1 MGGGGWRPDS
11 WLPSFTSAEGR
22 RLQFDFSAESAQRLD
37 ALVELTGASSRAEVV
52 RRALQ
57 LFDQVVQTQMAGGAV
72 RLVHADRTEERVVF
86 L

>member
-1 MGGGGWRPDS
+1 MDAS
-11 WLPSFTSAEGR
+11 SEKR
-22 RLQFDFSAESAQRLD
+22 RLQFDFSPESAQRLD

-57 LFDQVVQTQMAGGAV
+57 LFDRVVQTQLAGGSV
-72 RLVHADRTEERVVF
+72 RVMHADRTEERVVF